1 MAQKNTPESP
11 KTTTIRVDAGTH
23 KRIVKLSETTGRS
36 IVDLAQDAVVMY
48 ERQLGRE
55 RAAQQL
61 IEMKKDPVAWQEFI
75 DEIDAVTGGP
85 IDD

>member
-1 MAQKNTPESP
+1 MAKKTIPETP

>member
-1 MAQKNTPESP
+1 MAKKTVQETP

-23 KRIVKLSETTGRS
+23 KRIVKLSEQTGRS

>member
-1 MAQKNTPESP
+1 MAKKTVPEIP

>member
-1 MAQKNTPESP
+1 MAKKTVPETP

-23 KRIVKLSETTGRS
+23 KRMVKLSETTGRS

>member
-1 MAQKNTPESP
+1 MAKKTVPETP

-23 KRIVKLSETTGRS
+23 KRIVKLSEQTGRS

>member
-1 MAQKNTPESP
+1 MAQKNIPESP
-11 KTTTIRVDAGTH
+11 KTTTIRVDARTH

>member
-1 MAQKNTPESP
+1 MAQKNIPESP

-36 IVDLAQDAVVMY
+36 IVDLAQEAVVMY

>member
-1 MAQKNTPESP
+1 MAKKTVQETP

>member
-1 MAQKNTPESP
+1 MAKKNIPESP

>member
-1 MAQKNTPESP
+1 MAKKTVPETP

>member
-1 MAQKNTPESP
+1 MAQKNIPETP

>member
-1 MAQKNTPESP
+1 MAQKNIPESP

>member
-1 MAQKNTPESP
+1 MAKKTIPESP
-11 KTTTIRVDAGTH
+11 KTTTIRVDARTH

>member
-1 MAQKNTPESP
+1 MTKKTVPETP

>member
-1 MAQKNTPESP
+1 MAKKTVQETP
-11 KTTTIRVDAGTH
+11 KTTTIRVDVGTH
-23 KRIVKLSETTGRS
+23 KRIVKLSEQTGRS

-55 RAAQQL
+55 RAARQL

>member
-1 MAQKNTPESP
+1 MAKKTVPETP

-36 IVDLAQDAVVMY
+36 IVDLAHDAVVMY

>member
-1 MAQKNTPESP
+1 MAQKNIPESP
-11 KTTTIRVDAGTH
+11 KTTTIRVDARTH
-23 KRIVKLSETTGRS
+23 KSIVKLSEQTGRS

>member
-1 MAQKNTPESP
+1 MAKKTVSETP

>member
-1 MAQKNTPESP
+1 
-11 KTTTIRVDAGTH
+11 
-23 KRIVKLSETTGRS
+23 VKLSEQTGRS

-48 ERQLGRE
+48 ERQVGRE